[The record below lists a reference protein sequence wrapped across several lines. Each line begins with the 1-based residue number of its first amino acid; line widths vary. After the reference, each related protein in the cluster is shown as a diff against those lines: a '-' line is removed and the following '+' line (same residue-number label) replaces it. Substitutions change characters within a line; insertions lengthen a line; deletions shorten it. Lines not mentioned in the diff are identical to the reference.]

1 MEKRVETQTTTEELL
16 QQNAKLEHENAELK
30 AKLHW
35 YEEQFRLAQ
44 HRRFAAQRTDA
55 SRSTQYSPERSERFL
70 FISAPV
76 GRKGK
81 NRRLTQRSIE
91 KLVEKYA
98 TAFGKPALTVH
109 SLRHSF
115 ATRYYIENNDV
126 PKLKNQSGHSSIQT
140 KMIYTHLTDDQM
152 RDAVNNMDK

>member
-1 MEKRVETQTTTEELL
+1 M
-16 QQNAKLEHENAELK
+16 
-30 AKLHW
+30 
-35 YEEQFRLAQ
+35 
-44 HRRFAAQRTDA
+44 
-55 SRSTQYSPERSERFL
+55 
-70 FISAPV
+70 FIAAPV

-115 ATRYYIENNDV
+115 ATRYHIENNDV
-126 PKLKNQSGHSSIQT
+126 PKLKNQLGHSSIQT
-140 KMIYTHLTDDQM
+140 TMIYTHLTDDQM
-152 RDAVNNMDK
+152 KNAVNNMDK